1 MIQLFREKKMIRV
14 VLPLVAFK
22 VRGDKKKTWPTE
34 GYVAEFHPQEVPRSK
49 DRAMVIPDL
58 CKEPEDMNDA
68 YF

>member
-22 VRGDKKKTWPTE
+22 VLEIKKNWTTE
-34 GYVAEFHPQEVPRSK
+34 GYGAEFHPQEVPRSK